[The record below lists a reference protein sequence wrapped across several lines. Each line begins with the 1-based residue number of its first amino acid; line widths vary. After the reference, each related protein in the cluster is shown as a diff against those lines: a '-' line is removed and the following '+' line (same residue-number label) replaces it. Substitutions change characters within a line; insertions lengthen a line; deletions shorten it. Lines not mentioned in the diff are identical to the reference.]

1 MTGEGGVMSIHDRI
15 RALGTEFSVAQIQAS
30 IALFA
35 PLLPPVDE
43 AMVRR
48 DLSYGP
54 DARHR
59 LDLFGAGQGGPPS
72 RPILVFLHGGGFI
85 GGDKGAAGAPFYNN
99 IGAWAADQGWLGVT
113 ATYRLAPAHPWPAG
127 AEDVARLIAWVK
139 GQAREWGA
147 DPGRIVLM
155 GQSAGAAHVAAYVG
169 GQGFAETAA
178 TSLAGAIMLSGLY
191 DVPSAARNPYQ
202 DAYFGTDPS
211 RFAAQSSIDGLAAT
225 NLPCLFTVS
234 ENDPADFQ
242 RQASLLVARRV
253 AAKGSWPDFHWL
265 EGHNHI
271 SPVYQIRTAVDEL
284 GPVLARFVGRVAG

>member
-1 MTGEGGVMSIHDRI
+1 MTSFHDRI

-35 PLLPPVDE
+35 PMLPPVEE

-48 DLSYGP
+48 DLPYGP

-59 LDLFGAGQGGPPS
+59 LDLFDAGQGEKGS
-72 RPILVFLHGGGFI
+72 RPILIFLHGGGFV
-85 GGDKGAAGAPFYNN
+85 GGDKGTPGAPFYNN
-99 IGAWAADQGWLGVT
+99 IGAWAADQGWLGIT
-113 ATYRLAPAHPWPAG
+113 ATYRLAPACPWPAG
-127 AEDVARLIAWVK
+127 AEDVARLVD
-139 GQAREWGA
+139 GVREQAPGWGA

-169 GQGFAETAA
+169 GAGFADRAA
-178 TSLAGAIMLSGLY
+178 ASLAGAILLSGLY

-202 DAYFGTDPS
+202 DAYFGTDPA

-225 NLPCLFTVS
+225 SVPCLFTVS

-253 AAKGSWPDFHWL
+253 AAQGRWPDFHWL

-271 SPVYQIRTAVDEL
+271 SPVHQIRTPVDEL
-284 GPVLARFVGRVAG
+284 GPVLARFVERVAG